1 MDEYDIIIER
11 TVRDLFKSN
20 QLIQIKKYKM
30 NKEKEIN
37 DKDDELK
44 HLILEKYS
52 DLTESINGLEKIS
65 NNLKEL
71 ETIKIQLGE
80 NLSNI
85 DLDKIENIL
94 KGIKFD
100 INFISEDQNNN
111 DDTIDEKIDECME
124 LLKNKEY
131 KKRLDELKKIKLII
145 KDEKNEIYN
154 FFVIDLIEDIMK
166 NFIEEKNLINNL
178 EQYKNLFEEIEQNI
192 FINEES
198 KNQLQLSEFYLK
210 INNDEGINQIFNKL
224 SNRIGTF
231 STNIII
237 KLLILNIT
245 KNLVLLSQE
254 KDYNLIK
261 DENKNLIIKIYQMLI
276 TIIMVIKKYL
286 INEDNEKTLIE
297 RINEFLQLLISQ
309 IKNNID
315 SMFVFENNSDD
326 IKIKTTQIILFWA
339 EIKQNIVSNI
349 TEEETNVINFLKENN
364 IILEIEL
371 FYFLFLNKAIGQTSN
386 VFSRYIKKYSSTN
399 FKTILSFQIKKEYF
413 KFENEFYSTIKK
425 VSLLENDIF
434 KEKLIQIIFSQIET
448 FLIKFLE
455 KLNENKV
462 SINYFNFIMK
472 ILSYDDLI
480 FIIKDLKKENLLITI
495 NQIVEIYAKNNFT
508 KIEQFINNIFKNYLK
523 YENYIN
529 NNNNNES
536 EEILKCSESLKEII
550 LFIYSFEIKENK
562 YKLQIYN
569 LLYDIY
575 EQFIQ
580 SSSSFNVNLFIDIFI
595 LKFLNIQNKE
605 KLEIKDFNEIIL
617 LIESKIQ
624 NNFNFNKEKIE
635 KIIGYN
641 ELNIFFNK
649 ENYYDINISFPIEN
663 ISKKDN
669 KYKKEQILITTSR
682 LNPLLINRRKV
693 NYNYNDNSKNT
704 TSKILEH
711 RIDESYLSLRTSKV
725 SPQPQNLNN
734 INFPKRNNTN
744 PLQFFKF
751 N

>member
-1 MDEYDIIIER
+1 MDEYDIIVER

-44 HLILEKYS
+44 QLILQKYS

-111 DDTIDEKIDECME
+111 DDTIDEKLDECME

-131 KKRLDELKKIKLII
+131 KEIIDELKKIKLII
-145 KDEKNEIYN
+145 KEEKEEIYN

-166 NFIEEKNLINNL
+166 NFIEEKNLIKNL

-276 TIIMVIKKYL
+276 TIIMVIQKYL

-339 EIKQNIVSNI
+339 EIKQSIISNI
-349 TEEETNVINFLKENN
+349 TEEETNIINFMKINN
-364 IILEIEL
+364 IISEIEL
-371 FYFLFLNKAIGQTSN
+371 FYFLFLNKAIDQTSN
-386 VFSRYIKKYSSTN
+386 VFSRYIKKYSSIN

-413 KFENEFYSTIKK
+413 KFENEIYSTMKK
-425 VSLLENDIF
+425 VQLLENDIF
-434 KEKLIQIIFSQIET
+434 KEKLIQIIFSQIHT
-448 FLIKFLE
+448 FLKQFLE
-455 KLNENKV
+455 NLNENKV
-462 SINYFNFIMK
+462 SIDYFNFIMK
-472 ILSYDDLI
+472 ILSYDDLLLI
-480 FIIKDLKKENLLITI
+480 VKDLKKENLLITI
-495 NQIVEIYAKNNFT
+495 NKILEIYAKNNFT
-508 KIEQFINNIFKNYLK
+508 KIEQFINNTFKNYLK
-523 YENYIN
+523 YENYL

-536 EEILKCSESLKEII
+536 EENLKCSESLKEII

-562 YKLQIYN
+562 YKLRIYN

-575 EQFIQ
+575 IQFFQ
-580 SSSSFNVNLFIDIFI
+580 SFSSFNVNLFIDIFI
-595 LKFLNIQNKE
+595 LNFLNIQNKD
-605 KLEIKDFNEIIL
+605 KQEIKDFNEIIN

-624 NNFNFNKEKIE
+624 NNFNFDKEKIE
-635 KIIGYN
+635 KIIGYK
-641 ELNIFFNK
+641 ELNDFFNK
-649 ENYYDINISFPIEN
+649 DNYYDINISFPIEN

-669 KYKKEQILITTSR
+669 LYKKEPILITTSR
-682 LNPLLINRRKV
+682 LNPLLLNRRKV
-693 NYNYNDNSKNT
+693 NYNYSDNSKNT

-725 SPQPQNLNN
+725 SPQPQNPNK
-734 INFPKRNNTN
+734 INFPKKNSNN

>member
-1 MDEYDIIIER
+1 MDEYDIIVER

-44 HLILEKYS
+44 QLILQKYS

-100 INFISEDQNNN
+100 INFISEEQNNN

-131 KKRLDELKKIKLII
+131 KEIIDELKKIKLII
-145 KDEKNEIYN
+145 KEEKEEIYN

-178 EQYKNLFEEIEQNI
+178 ELYKNLFEEIEQKI
-192 FINEES
+192 FINEKT

-224 SNRIGTF
+224 SNGIGTF

-276 TIIMVIKKYL
+276 TIIMVIQKYL

-339 EIKQNIVSNI
+339 EIKQSIISNI
-349 TEEETNVINFLKENN
+349 TEEETNIINFMKINN
-364 IILEIEL
+364 IISEIEL
-371 FYFLFLNKAIGQTSN
+371 FYFLFLNKAIDQTSN
-386 VFSRYIKKYSSTN
+386 VFSRYIKKYSSIN

-413 KFENEFYSTIKK
+413 KFENEIYSTMKK
-425 VSLLENDIF
+425 VQLLENDIF
-434 KEKLIQIIFSQIET
+434 KEKLIQIIFSQIHT
-448 FLIKFLE
+448 FLNQFLE
-455 KLNENKV
+455 NLNENKV
-462 SINYFNFIMK
+462 SIDYFNFIMK
-472 ILSYDDLI
+472 ILSYDDLLLI
-480 FIIKDLKKENLLITI
+480 VKDLKKENLLITI
-495 NQIVEIYAKNNFT
+495 NKILEIYAKNNFT
-508 KIEQFINNIFKNYLK
+508 KIEQFINNTFKNYLK
-523 YENYIN
+523 YENYL

-536 EEILKCSESLKEII
+536 EENLKCSESLKEII

-562 YKLQIYN
+562 YKLRIYN

-575 EQFIQ
+575 IQFFQ
-580 SSSSFNVNLFIDIFI
+580 SFSSFNVNLFIDIFI
-595 LKFLNIQNKE
+595 LNFLNIQNKN
-605 KLEIKDFNEIIL
+605 KQEIKDFNEIIN

-624 NNFNFNKEKIE
+624 NNFNFDKEKIE
-635 KIIGYN
+635 KIIGYK
-641 ELNIFFNK
+641 ELNDFFNK
-649 ENYYDINISFPIEN
+649 DNYYDINISFPIEN

-669 KYKKEQILITTSR
+669 LYKKEPILITTSR
-682 LNPLLINRRKV
+682 LNPLLLNRRKV
-693 NYNYNDNSKNT
+693 NYNYSDNSKNT

-725 SPQPQNLNN
+725 SPQPQNPNK
-734 INFPKRNNTN
+734 INFPKKNSNN

>member
-1 MDEYDIIIER
+1 MDEYDIIVER

-44 HLILEKYS
+44 QLILQKYS

-100 INFISEDQNNN
+100 INFISEEQNNN

-131 KKRLDELKKIKLII
+131 KEIIDELKKIKLII
-145 KDEKNEIYN
+145 KEEKEEIYN

-178 EQYKNLFEEIEQNI
+178 ELYKNLFEEIEQKI
-192 FINEES
+192 FINEKT

-224 SNRIGTF
+224 SNGIGTF

-276 TIIMVIKKYL
+276 TIIMVIQKYL

-339 EIKQNIVSNI
+339 EIKQSIISNI
-349 TEEETNVINFLKENN
+349 TEEETNIINFMKINN
-364 IILEIEL
+364 IISEIEL
-371 FYFLFLNKAIGQTSN
+371 FYFLFLNKAIDQTSN
-386 VFSRYIKKYSSTN
+386 VFSRYIKKYSSIN

-413 KFENEFYSTIKK
+413 KFENEIYSTMKK
-425 VSLLENDIF
+425 VQLLENDIF
-434 KEKLIQIIFSQIET
+434 KEKLIQIIFSQIHT
-448 FLIKFLE
+448 FLNQFLE
-455 KLNENKV
+455 NLNENKV
-462 SINYFNFIMK
+462 SIDYFNFIMK
-472 ILSYDDLI
+472 ILSYDDLLLI
-480 FIIKDLKKENLLITI
+480 VKDLKKENLLITI

-508 KIEQFINNIFKNYLK
+508 KIEQFINNTFKNYLK
-523 YENYIN
+523 YENYL

-562 YKLQIYN
+562 YKLRIYN

-575 EQFIQ
+575 IQFFQ
-580 SSSSFNVNLFIDIFI
+580 SFSSFNVNLFIDIFI
-595 LKFLNIQNKE
+595 LNFLNIQNKD
-605 KLEIKDFNEIIL
+605 KQEIKDFNEIIN
-617 LIESKIQ
+617 LIESKVQ
-624 NNFNFNKEKIE
+624 NNFNFDKEKIE

-669 KYKKEQILITTSR
+669 LYKKEPILITTSR
-682 LNPLLINRRKV
+682 LNPLLLNRRKV
-693 NYNYNDNSKNT
+693 NYNYSDNSKNT

-725 SPQPQNLNN
+725 SPQPQNPNK
-734 INFPKRNNTN
+734 INFPKKNSNN

>member
-1 MDEYDIIIER
+1 MDEYDIIVER

-44 HLILEKYS
+44 QLILQKYS

-100 INFISEDQNNN
+100 INFISEEQNNN

-131 KKRLDELKKIKLII
+131 KEIIDELKKIKLII
-145 KDEKNEIYN
+145 KEEKEEIYN

-178 EQYKNLFEEIEQNI
+178 ELYKNLFEEIEQKI
-192 FINEES
+192 FINEKT

-224 SNRIGTF
+224 SNGIGTF

-276 TIIMVIKKYL
+276 TIIMVIQKYL

-339 EIKQNIVSNI
+339 EIKQSIISNI
-349 TEEETNVINFLKENN
+349 TEEETNIINFMKINN
-364 IILEIEL
+364 IISEIEL
-371 FYFLFLNKAIGQTSN
+371 FYFLFLNKAIDQTSN
-386 VFSRYIKKYSSTN
+386 VFSRYIKKYSSIN

-413 KFENEFYSTIKK
+413 KFENEIYSTMKK
-425 VSLLENDIF
+425 VQLLENDIF
-434 KEKLIQIIFSQIET
+434 KEKLIQIIFSQIHT
-448 FLIKFLE
+448 FLNQFLE
-455 KLNENKV
+455 NLNENKV
-462 SINYFNFIMK
+462 SIDYFNFIMK
-472 ILSYDDLI
+472 ILSYDDLLLI
-480 FIIKDLKKENLLITI
+480 VKDLKKENLLITI
-495 NQIVEIYAKNNFT
+495 NKILEIYAKNNFT
-508 KIEQFINNIFKNYLK
+508 KIEQFINNTFKNYLK
-523 YENYIN
+523 YENYL

-536 EEILKCSESLKEII
+536 EENLKCSESLKEII

-562 YKLQIYN
+562 YKLRIYN

-575 EQFIQ
+575 IQFFQ
-580 SSSSFNVNLFIDIFI
+580 SFSSFNVNLFIDIFI
-595 LKFLNIQNKE
+595 LNFLNIQNKD
-605 KLEIKDFNEIIL
+605 KQEIKDFNEIVN
-617 LIESKIQ
+617 LIESKVQ
-624 NNFNFNKEKIE
+624 NHFNFDKEKIE
-635 KIIGYN
+635 KIIGYK
-641 ELNIFFNK
+641 ELNDFFNK
-649 ENYYDINISFPIEN
+649 DNYYDINISFPIEN

-669 KYKKEQILITTSR
+669 LYKKEPILITTSR
-682 LNPLLINRRKV
+682 LNPLLLNRRKV
-693 NYNYNDNSKNT
+693 NYNYSDNSKNT

-725 SPQPQNLNN
+725 SPQPQNPNK
-734 INFPKRNNTN
+734 INFPKKNSNN

>member
-1 MDEYDIIIER
+1 MDEYDIIVER

-44 HLILEKYS
+44 QLILQKYS

-100 INFISEDQNNN
+100 INFISEEQNNN

-131 KKRLDELKKIKLII
+131 KEIIDELKKIKLII
-145 KDEKNEIYN
+145 KEEKEEIYN

-178 EQYKNLFEEIEQNI
+178 ELYKNLFEEIEQKI
-192 FINEES
+192 FINEKT

-224 SNRIGTF
+224 SNGIGTF

-276 TIIMVIKKYL
+276 TIIMVIQKYL

-339 EIKQNIVSNI
+339 EIKQSIISNI
-349 TEEETNVINFLKENN
+349 TEEETNIINFMKINN
-364 IILEIEL
+364 IISEIEL
-371 FYFLFLNKAIGQTSN
+371 FYFLFLNKAIDQTSN
-386 VFSRYIKKYSSTN
+386 VFSRYIKKYSSIN

-413 KFENEFYSTIKK
+413 KFENEIYSTMKK
-425 VSLLENDIF
+425 VQLLENDIF
-434 KEKLIQIIFSQIET
+434 KEKLIQIIFSQIHT
-448 FLIKFLE
+448 FLNQFLE
-455 KLNENKV
+455 NLNENKV
-462 SINYFNFIMK
+462 SIDYFNLIMK
-472 ILSYDDLI
+472 ILSYDDLLLI
-480 FIIKDLKKENLLITI
+480 VKDLKKENLLITI
-495 NQIVEIYAKNNFT
+495 NKILEIYAKNNFT
-508 KIEQFINNIFKNYLK
+508 KIEQFINNTFKNYLK
-523 YENYIN
+523 YENYL

-562 YKLQIYN
+562 YKLRIYN

-575 EQFIQ
+575 IQFFQ
-580 SSSSFNVNLFIDIFI
+580 SFSSFNVNLFIDIFI
-595 LKFLNIQNKE
+595 LNFLNIQNKN
-605 KLEIKDFNEIIL
+605 KQEIKDFNEIIN

-624 NNFNFNKEKIE
+624 NNFNFDKEKIE
-635 KIIGYN
+635 KIIGYK
-641 ELNIFFNK
+641 ELNDFFNK
-649 ENYYDINISFPIEN
+649 DNYYDINISFPIEN

-669 KYKKEQILITTSR
+669 LYKKEPILITTSR
-682 LNPLLINRRKV
+682 LNPLLLNRRKV
-693 NYNYNDNSKNT
+693 NYNYSDNSKNT

-725 SPQPQNLNN
+725 SPQPQNPNK
-734 INFPKRNNTN
+734 INFPKKNSNN

>member
-1 MDEYDIIIER
+1 MDEYDIIVER

-44 HLILEKYS
+44 QLILQKYS

-100 INFISEDQNNN
+100 INFISEEQNNN

-131 KKRLDELKKIKLII
+131 KEIIDELKKIKLII
-145 KDEKNEIYN
+145 KEEKEEIYN

-178 EQYKNLFEEIEQNI
+178 ELYKNLFEEIEQKI
-192 FINEES
+192 FINEKT

-224 SNRIGTF
+224 SNGIGTF

-276 TIIMVIKKYL
+276 TIIMVIQKYL

-339 EIKQNIVSNI
+339 EIKQSIISNI
-349 TEEETNVINFLKENN
+349 TEEETNIINFMKINN
-364 IILEIEL
+364 IISEIEL
-371 FYFLFLNKAIGQTSN
+371 FYFLFLNKAIDQTSN
-386 VFSRYIKKYSSTN
+386 VFSRYIKKYSSIN

-413 KFENEFYSTIKK
+413 KFENEIYSTMKK
-425 VSLLENDIF
+425 VQLLENDIF
-434 KEKLIQIIFSQIET
+434 KEKLIQIIFSQIHT
-448 FLIKFLE
+448 FLNQFLE
-455 KLNENKV
+455 NLNENKV
-462 SINYFNFIMK
+462 SIDYFNFIMK
-472 ILSYDDLI
+472 ILSYDDLLLI
-480 FIIKDLKKENLLITI
+480 VKDLKKENLLITI
-495 NQIVEIYAKNNFT
+495 NKILEIYAKNNFT
-508 KIEQFINNIFKNYLK
+508 KIEQFINNTFKNYLK
-523 YENYIN
+523 YENYL

-562 YKLQIYN
+562 YKLRIYN

-575 EQFIQ
+575 IQFFQ
-580 SSSSFNVNLFIDIFI
+580 SFSSFNVNLFIDIFI
-595 LKFLNIQNKE
+595 LNFLNIQNKD
-605 KLEIKDFNEIIL
+605 KQEIKDFNEIIN
-617 LIESKIQ
+617 LIESKVQ
-624 NNFNFNKEKIE
+624 NNFNFDKEKIE
-635 KIIGYN
+635 KIIGYK
-641 ELNIFFNK
+641 ELNDFFNK
-649 ENYYDINISFPIEN
+649 DNYYDINISFPIEN

-669 KYKKEQILITTSR
+669 LYKKEPILITTSR
-682 LNPLLINRRKV
+682 LNPLLLNRRKV
-693 NYNYNDNSKNT
+693 NYNYSDNSKNT

-725 SPQPQNLNN
+725 SPQPQNSNK
-734 INFPKRNNTN
+734 INFPKKNSNN

>member
-1 MDEYDIIIER
+1 MDEYDIIVER

-44 HLILEKYS
+44 QLILQKYS

-100 INFISEDQNNN
+100 INFISEEQNNN

-131 KKRLDELKKIKLII
+131 KEIIDELKKIKLII
-145 KDEKNEIYN
+145 KEEKEEIYN

-178 EQYKNLFEEIEQNI
+178 ELYKNLFEEIEQKI
-192 FINEES
+192 FINEKT

-224 SNRIGTF
+224 SNGIGTF

-276 TIIMVIKKYL
+276 TIIMVIQKYL

-339 EIKQNIVSNI
+339 EIKQSIISNI
-349 TEEETNVINFLKENN
+349 TEEETNIINFMKINN
-364 IILEIEL
+364 IISEIEL
-371 FYFLFLNKAIGQTSN
+371 FYFLFLNKAIDQTSN
-386 VFSRYIKKYSSTN
+386 VFSRYIKKYSSIN

-413 KFENEFYSTIKK
+413 KFENEIYSTMKK
-425 VSLLENDIF
+425 VQLLENDIF
-434 KEKLIQIIFSQIET
+434 KEKLIQIIFSQIHT
-448 FLIKFLE
+448 FLNQFLE
-455 KLNENKV
+455 NLNENKV
-462 SINYFNFIMK
+462 SIDYFNFIMK
-472 ILSYDDLI
+472 ILSYDDLLLI
-480 FIIKDLKKENLLITI
+480 VKDLKKENLLITI

-508 KIEQFINNIFKNYLK
+508 KIEQFINNTFKNYLK
-523 YENYIN
+523 YENYL

-562 YKLQIYN
+562 YKLRIYN

-575 EQFIQ
+575 IQFFQ
-580 SSSSFNVNLFIDIFI
+580 SFSSFNVNLFIDIFI
-595 LKFLNIQNKE
+595 LNFLNIQNKD
-605 KLEIKDFNEIIL
+605 KQEIKDFNEIIN

-624 NNFNFNKEKIE
+624 NNFNFDKEKIE
-635 KIIGYN
+635 KIIGYK
-641 ELNIFFNK
+641 ELNDFFNK
-649 ENYYDINISFPIEN
+649 DNYYDINISFPIEN

-669 KYKKEQILITTSR
+669 LYKKEPILITTSR
-682 LNPLLINRRKV
+682 LNPLLLNRRKV
-693 NYNYNDNSKNT
+693 NYNYSDNSKNT

-725 SPQPQNLNN
+725 SPQPQNPNK
-734 INFPKRNNTN
+734 INFPKKNSNN

>member
-1 MDEYDIIIER
+1 MDEYDLIVER

-37 DKDDELK
+37 DKDDDLK
-44 HLILEKYS
+44 ELILQKYS

-71 ETIKIQLGE
+71 EEIRVQLGE

-100 INFISEDQNNN
+100 INFISEEQNNN
-111 DDTIDEKIDECME
+111 DDTIDEKIDECFE

-131 KKRLDELKKIKLII
+131 KEIIDELKKIKLII
-145 KDEKNEIYN
+145 KEEKQEIYN

-166 NFIEEKNLINNL
+166 NFIEEKNLMNNL
-178 EQYKNLFEEIEQNI
+178 ELYKNLFEEIDQNI

-224 SNRIGTF
+224 SNGIGTF

-349 TEEETNVINFLKENN
+349 TEEETNIINFLKDNN
-364 IILEIEL
+364 IISEIEL
-371 FYFLFLNKAIGQTSN
+371 FYFLFLNKSIDQTSN

-413 KFENEFYSTIKK
+413 KFENEFYSAIKK

-434 KEKLIQIIFSQIET
+434 KEKLIQIIFSQIHT
-448 FLIKFLE
+448 FLNQFLE
-455 KLNENKV
+455 NLNENKV
-462 SINYFNFIMK
+462 SIDYFNFIMK
-472 ILSYDDLI
+472 ILSYDDLLLI
-480 FIIKDLKKENLLITI
+480 VKDLKKENLLITI
-495 NQIVEIYAKNNFT
+495 NKILEIYAKNNFT
-508 KIEQFINNIFKNYLK
+508 KIEQFINNTFKNYLK
-523 YENYIN
+523 YENYL

-562 YKLQIYN
+562 YKLRIYN

-575 EQFIQ
+575 IQFFQ
-580 SSSSFNVNLFIDIFI
+580 SFSSFNVNLFIDIFI
-595 LKFLNIQNKE
+595 LNFLNIQNKD
-605 KLEIKDFNEIIL
+605 KQEIKDFNEIIN
-617 LIESKIQ
+617 LIESKVQ
-624 NNFNFNKEKIE
+624 NNFNFDKEKIE
-635 KIIGYN
+635 KIIGYK
-641 ELNIFFNK
+641 ELNDFFNK
-649 ENYYDINISFPIEN
+649 DNYYDINISFPIEN

-669 KYKKEQILITTSR
+669 LYKKEQILITTSR
-682 LNPLLINRRKV
+682 LNPLLLNRRKV
-693 NYNYNDNSKNT
+693 NYNNSDNS
-704 TSKILEH
+704 
-711 RIDESYLSLRTSKV
+711 
-725 SPQPQNLNN
+725 
-734 INFPKRNNTN
+734 
-744 PLQFFKF
+744 
-751 N
+751 

>member
-1 MDEYDIIIER
+1 MDEYDIIVER

-44 HLILEKYS
+44 QLILQKYS

-100 INFISEDQNNN
+100 INFISEEQNNN

-131 KKRLDELKKIKLII
+131 KEIIDELKKIKLII
-145 KDEKNEIYN
+145 KEEKEEIYN

-178 EQYKNLFEEIEQNI
+178 ELYKNLFEEIEQKI
-192 FINEES
+192 FINEKT

-224 SNRIGTF
+224 SNGIGTF

-276 TIIMVIKKYL
+276 TIIMVIQKYL

-339 EIKQNIVSNI
+339 EIKQSIISNI
-349 TEEETNVINFLKENN
+349 TEEETNIINFMKINN
-364 IILEIEL
+364 IISEIEL
-371 FYFLFLNKAIGQTSN
+371 FYFLFLNKAIDQTSN
-386 VFSRYIKKYSSTN
+386 VFSRYIKKYSSIN

-413 KFENEFYSTIKK
+413 KFENEIYSTMKK
-425 VSLLENDIF
+425 VQLLENDIF
-434 KEKLIQIIFSQIET
+434 KEKLIQIIFSQIHT
-448 FLIKFLE
+448 FLNQFLE
-455 KLNENKV
+455 NLNENKV
-462 SINYFNFIMK
+462 SIDYFNFIMK
-472 ILSYDDLI
+472 ILSYDDLLLI
-480 FIIKDLKKENLLITI
+480 VKDLKKENLLITI
-495 NQIVEIYAKNNFT
+495 NKILEIYAKNNFT
-508 KIEQFINNIFKNYLK
+508 KIEQFINNTFKNYLK
-523 YENYIN
+523 YENYL

-536 EEILKCSESLKEII
+536 EENLKCSESLKEII

-562 YKLQIYN
+562 YKLRIYN

-575 EQFIQ
+575 IQFFQ
-580 SSSSFNVNLFIDIFI
+580 SFSSFNVNLFIDIFI
-595 LKFLNIQNKE
+595 LNFLNIQNKD
-605 KLEIKDFNEIIL
+605 KQEIKDFNEIIN

-624 NNFNFNKEKIE
+624 NNFNFDKEKIE
-635 KIIGYN
+635 KIIGYK
-641 ELNIFFNK
+641 ELNDFFNK
-649 ENYYDINISFPIEN
+649 DNYYDINISFPIEN

-669 KYKKEQILITTSR
+669 LYKKEPILITTSR
-682 LNPLLINRRKV
+682 LNPLLLNRRKV
-693 NYNYNDNSKNT
+693 NYNYSDNSKNT

-725 SPQPQNLNN
+725 SPQPQNPNK
-734 INFPKRNNTN
+734 INFPKKNSNN

>member
-1 MDEYDIIIER
+1 MDEYDIIVER

-44 HLILEKYS
+44 QLILQKYS

-100 INFISEDQNNN
+100 INFISEDQNNT

-131 KKRLDELKKIKLII
+131 KEIIDELKKIKLII
-145 KDEKNEIYN
+145 KEEKEEIYN

-178 EQYKNLFEEIEQNI
+178 ELYKNLFEEIEQKI
-192 FINEES
+192 FINEKT

-224 SNRIGTF
+224 SNGIGTF

-276 TIIMVIKKYL
+276 TIIMVIQKYL

-339 EIKQNIVSNI
+339 EIKQSIISNI
-349 TEEETNVINFLKENN
+349 TEEETNIINFMKINN
-364 IILEIEL
+364 IISEIEL
-371 FYFLFLNKAIGQTSN
+371 FYFLFLNKAIDQTSN
-386 VFSRYIKKYSSTN
+386 VFSRYIKKYSSIN

-413 KFENEFYSTIKK
+413 KFENEIYSTMKK
-425 VSLLENDIF
+425 VQLLENDIF
-434 KEKLIQIIFSQIET
+434 KEKLIQIIFSQIHT
-448 FLIKFLE
+448 FLNQFLE
-455 KLNENKV
+455 NLNENKV
-462 SINYFNFIMK
+462 SIDYFNFIMK
-472 ILSYDDLI
+472 ILSYDDLLLI
-480 FIIKDLKKENLLITI
+480 VKDLKKENLLITI
-495 NQIVEIYAKNNFT
+495 NKILEIYAKNNFT
-508 KIEQFINNIFKNYLK
+508 KIEQFINNTFKNYLK
-523 YENYIN
+523 YENYL

-536 EEILKCSESLKEII
+536 EENLKCSESLKEII

-562 YKLQIYN
+562 YKLRIYN

-575 EQFIQ
+575 IQFFQ
-580 SSSSFNVNLFIDIFI
+580 SFSSFNVNLFIDIFI
-595 LKFLNIQNKE
+595 LNFLNIQNKD
-605 KLEIKDFNEIIL
+605 KQEIKDFNEIIN

-624 NNFNFNKEKIE
+624 NNFNFDKEKIE
-635 KIIGYN
+635 KIIGYK
-641 ELNIFFNK
+641 ELNDFFNK
-649 ENYYDINISFPIEN
+649 DNYYDINISFPIEN

-669 KYKKEQILITTSR
+669 LYKKEPILITTSR
-682 LNPLLINRRKV
+682 LNPLLLNRRKV
-693 NYNYNDNSKNT
+693 NYNYSDNSKNT

-725 SPQPQNLNN
+725 SPQPQNPNK
-734 INFPKRNNTN
+734 INFPKKNSNN

>member
-1 MDEYDIIIER
+1 MDEYDIIVER

-44 HLILEKYS
+44 QLILQKYS

-100 INFISEDQNNN
+100 INFISEEQNNN

-131 KKRLDELKKIKLII
+131 KEIIDELKKIKLII
-145 KDEKNEIYN
+145 KEEKEEIYN

-178 EQYKNLFEEIEQNI
+178 ELYKNLFEEIEQKI
-192 FINEES
+192 FINEKT

-224 SNRIGTF
+224 SNGIGTF

-276 TIIMVIKKYL
+276 TIIMVIQKYL

-339 EIKQNIVSNI
+339 EIKQSIISNI
-349 TEEETNVINFLKENN
+349 TEEETNIINFMKINN
-364 IILEIEL
+364 IISEIEL
-371 FYFLFLNKAIGQTSN
+371 FYFLFLNKAIDQTSN
-386 VFSRYIKKYSSTN
+386 VFSRYIKKYSSIN

-413 KFENEFYSTIKK
+413 KFENEIYSTMKK
-425 VSLLENDIF
+425 VQLLENDIF
-434 KEKLIQIIFSQIET
+434 KEKLIQIIFSQIHT
-448 FLIKFLE
+448 FLNQFLE
-455 KLNENKV
+455 NLNENKV
-462 SINYFNFIMK
+462 SIDYFNFIMK
-472 ILSYDDLI
+472 ILSYDDLLLI
-480 FIIKDLKKENLLITI
+480 VKDLKKENLLITI
-495 NQIVEIYAKNNFT
+495 NKILEIYAKNNFT
-508 KIEQFINNIFKNYLK
+508 KIEQFINNTFKNYLK
-523 YENYIN
+523 YENYL

-536 EEILKCSESLKEII
+536 EENLKCSESLKEII

-562 YKLQIYN
+562 YKLRIYN

-575 EQFIQ
+575 IQFFQ
-580 SSSSFNVNLFIDIFI
+580 SFSSFNVNLFIDIFI
-595 LKFLNIQNKE
+595 LNFLNIQNKD
-605 KLEIKDFNEIIL
+605 KQEIKDFNEIIN
-617 LIESKIQ
+617 LIESKVQ
-624 NNFNFNKEKIE
+624 NNFNFDKEKIE
-635 KIIGYN
+635 KIIGYK
-641 ELNIFFNK
+641 ELNDFFNK
-649 ENYYDINISFPIEN
+649 DNYYDINISFPIEN

-669 KYKKEQILITTSR
+669 LYKKEPILITTSR
-682 LNPLLINRRKV
+682 LNPLLLNRRKV
-693 NYNYNDNSKNT
+693 NYNYSDNSKNT

-725 SPQPQNLNN
+725 SPQPQNPNK
-734 INFPKRNNTN
+734 INFPKKNSNN